1 MDEYLSEKEQIERI
15 RTWWRENGWY
25 LIGGAALGALAL
37 FGWNQYQAYQMRR
50 AEEAGTLYQ
59 SLAAAVEDDDE
70 TRATELLEQLRA
82 EHPSSAYA
90 DQAGLLVAKLRQQSA
105 DTEGAV
111 RELRYVMENS
121 RDPDLALIAR
131 LRLARLLAYRQQYEE
146 ALALLREVDPGQ
158 FAGRFSE
165 VEGDIHYAQG
175 NLDAARSAYLEALN
189 APGSQVLDRNL
200 LQMKLNEL
208 ESAAGDD
215 AEAA

>member
-1 MDEYLSEKEQIERI
+1 MDEYLSEREQIERI

-37 FGWNQYQAYQMRR
+37 FGWNQYQAYQTRR
-50 AEEAGTLYQ
+50 AEEAGMLYQ

-70 TRATELLEQLRA
+70 ASATQLLEQLRT
-82 EHPSSAYA
+82 EYPSSAYA
-90 DQAGLLVAKLRQQSA
+90 DQAGLLIAKMHQQSA
-105 DTEGAV
+105 DTEGAA

-121 RDPDLALIAR
+121 DDPDLALVAR
-131 LRLARLLAYRQQYEE
+131 LRLARVLAYRQQYDE
-146 ALALLREVDPGQ
+146 ALALLQVEDPGE
-158 FAGRFSE
+158 FAGRFAE

-175 NLDAARSAYLEALN
+175 NLDAARSAYLEALS

-208 ESAAGDD
+208 QSASTD